1 MKILKGL
8 GIGIALLVAVYLILA
23 LFGPAKTHVERST
36 MINADAMT
44 VYNEVNT
51 LTHWKMWSY
60 WDNIDPNMKSTFEG
74 PESGVAAKH
83 LWESE
88 NDSVGKG
95 SLTISKSD
103 PGKFVETT
111 LEFEGMGTS
120 VGGWIMKDTAGMTMV
135 TAYMDMETPFIFRP
149 MMLFM
154 DMDEM
159 LGGDFEKSLAGLKKH
174 CESLPSPQQAAEYV
188 MEMSTLPGMKIMSI
202 KDSGTLVE
210 LPMKFGALYGEIGAE
225 LKKQG
230 LTQSGPV
237 IAVYDS
243 VDYRPDGS
251 MYFWFAA
258 GVPVDKPGKSTARV
272 MYWES
277 NPANAAIKCNYYG
290 GYNNMG
296 ECHEQIDKYMTA
308 NNKVKNGPV
317 WEVYVTDPGLEPDS
331 TKWLT
336 EIYYPVQ

>member
-8 GIGIALLVAVYLILA
+8 GIGIALLVAIYLILA

-36 MINADAMT
+36 MINADATT

-51 LTHWKMWSY
+51 LTHWKSWSY

-74 PESGVAAKH
+74 PESGVGAKH
-83 LWESE
+83 LWESK

-120 VGGWIMKDTAGMTMV
+120 IGGWTMKDTAGMTMV
-135 TAYMDMETPFIFRP
+135 TAYMDMETPFLFRP

-159 LGGDFEKSLAGLKKH
+159 LGGDFEKSLNGLKDH
-174 CESLPSPQQAAEYV
+174 CESLPKETATEYV
-188 MEMSTLPGMKIMSI
+188 SEMSNMPAWKIMTVT
-202 KDSGTLVE
+202 DSGTQAE
-210 LPMKFGALYGEIGAE
+210 LGMKFGMLYQEIGAE
-225 LKKQG
+225 MKKQG
-230 LTQSGPV
+230 LTQAGPV
-237 IAVYDS
+237 LAIYDKHEA
-243 VDYRPDGS
+243 RADGS
-251 MYFWFAA
+251 MFFVFRA
-258 GVPVDKPGKSTARV
+258 GVPVDKEGKSTDRV
-272 MYWES
+272 MHTES
-277 NPANAAIKCNYYG
+277 TPSTAVKCNYYG
-290 GYNNMG
+290 GYNNLEAG
-296 ECHEQIDKYMTA
+296 HESINKYITDNGKTIA
-308 NNKVKNGPV
+308 GPV